1 MQSISDEL
9 GEESK
14 ITEGILQLV
23 ANVTRLRSPT
33 DGCLW
38 FKRQTFQSVRRYLL
52 EEVYE
57 VLEPLDSESPEKLQ
71 EELGDLLFQVIV
83 LSQLASECGW
93 FSVMD
98 VLHHLNEKIIHRNP
112 HVFGELQADTMEETQ
127 RIWMERKALE
137 KVASGN
143 MTGSPLDGLS
153 TTMPALALTQ
163 AYIGRSGLS
172 DMGWT
177 FPYPSL
183 MFDLETRLVSQPDGL
198 EVGLGRLLFMLVD
211 LAGCHHIDA
220 EAALHKV
227 NAQFRQKVWEQ
238 VSNPLEK
245 ARA

>member
-14 ITEGILQLV
+14 ITDGILQLV
-23 ANVTRLRSPT
+23 ASVARLRSPT
-33 DGCLW
+33 EGCLW
-38 FKRQTFQSVRRYLL
+38 FRRQTFQSVRRYLL

-71 EELGDLLFQVIV
+71 EELGDLLFQIIV

-93 FSVMD
+93 FSLVD
-98 VLHHLNEKIIHRNP
+98 VLYHLNEKIIHRNP
-112 HVFGELQADTMEETQ
+112 HVFGELLADSVEEVQ
-127 RIWMERKALE
+127 RIWMERKALRRI
-137 KVASGN
+137 ASRN
-143 MTGSPLDGLS
+143 ITGSPLDGLS
-153 TTMPALALTQ
+153 TTMPALALAQ

-183 MFDLETRLVSQPDGL
+183 MFDIETRLVSQPYGL
-198 EVGLGRLLFMLVD
+198 AVSLGRLLFMLVD
-211 LAGCHHIDA
+211 LADRHRLDA
-220 EAALHKV
+220 EAALQKT
-227 NAQFRQKVWEQ
+227 NAQFRQKVCERF
-238 VSNPLEK
+238 SDPLEK

>member
-14 ITEGILQLV
+14 ITDGILQLV
-23 ANVTRLRSPT
+23 ASVARLRSPT
-33 DGCLW
+33 EGCLW
-38 FKRQTFQSVRRYLL
+38 FRRQTFQSVRRYLL

-71 EELGDLLFQVIV
+71 EELGDLLFQIIV
-83 LSQLASECGW
+83 LSQLASEGGW
-93 FSVMD
+93 FSLVD
-98 VLHHLNEKIIHRNP
+98 VLHHLNEKIVHRNP
-112 HVFGELQADTMEETQ
+112 HVFGELQADTMEKAQ

-137 KVASGN
+137 RIASGN
-143 MTGSPLDGLS
+143 MMGSPLDGPS
-153 TTMPALALTQ
+153 TTMPALALAQ

-183 MFDLETRLVSQPDGL
+183 LFDLETRLVSQPDGL

-211 LAGCHHIDA
+211 MACRHQLDV
-220 EAALHKV
+220 EAALQKI
-227 NAQFRQKVWEQ
+227 NAQFRQKVCERF
-238 VSNPLEK
+238 SDPLEK
-245 ARA
+245 ART